1 MDSVQ
6 PNVRAS
12 CPKDKLEFFFFL
24 PEPWLQFAVFSSCHL
39 FAVFCF
45 LTPFPVSVFYFMFPV
60 QWNLNVTNLYI
71 TNDFLCLSNSKYIKI
86 ISEEWRP
93 NLWCM
98 ITVLRFDWEGTINFC
113 NAEEKHFFFGKC
125 ILHFAK
131 FQMINYTAVNILP
144 PFLGILE
151 LNLPRS

>member
-1 MDSVQ
+1 MWEPLAQRTSW
-6 PNVRAS
+6 NS
-12 CPKDKLEFFFFL
+12 FL
-24 PEPWLQFAVFSSCHL
+24 FSERWLQFAVFSSWHL

-113 NAEEKHFFFGKC
+113 NAEEKHFFLANAF
-125 ILHFAK
+125 
-131 FQMINYTAVNILP
+131 YTL
-144 PFLGILE
+144 
-151 LNLPRS
+151 LNFKWSITQQ